1 MAAMQASRQSSSA
14 VPRSLWVTNDFPPR
28 VGGAQ
33 TYYWQII
40 QTLDPRDVVIVAP
53 AHEGAAEFD
62 ASHPYTVV
70 RTPFTTVW
78 PLPSAE
84 RLCERLVRE
93 HRLEVLQ
100 LGHPLPAGV
109 LGPWLRRTARLPYVI
124 FLGGAEITVP
134 GALPGLSRLLGWVLA
149 ESSALFTVSEYT
161 AGQAVRLSGGVAR
174 AEVLRPAL
182 DVDSYPLTTPEAAAA
197 ARARLGVG
205 EGPLVVCVGRL
216 VPRKGQ
222 DMLIEAL
229 SGAGLD
235 GVRDVQ
241 LALVGGG
248 RLARELRERAAAAGL
263 ADRVFLPG
271 EVPDDE
277 LRLWLQAADV
287 FAGPSRTRHRG
298 LEVEGY
304 GIVYAEAALTG
315 LPVIAGCS
323 GGAPEAVEDGVT
335 GYVVDAHGPDQLRTA
350 LGRLLTMNPMERR
363 AMGGRGRRLALSRHS
378 PAVAAER
385 YHDLLST
392 VASDTSCR
400 TQAEERTGGRPQ

>member
-1 MAAMQASRQSSSA
+1 MHDRSHNAG

-40 QTLDPRDVVIVAP
+40 QTLDPADVVIVAP
-53 AHEGAAEFD
+53 AHKDAADFD

-78 PLPSAE
+78 PLPAAE

-100 LGHPLPAGV
+100 LGHPLPAGL
-109 LGPWLRRTARLPYVI
+109 LGPWLRRTAGLPYVV

-134 GALPGLSRLLGWVLA
+134 GAVPCVARVLGWVLA
-149 ESSALFTVSEYT
+149 ESSALFTVSQYT
-161 AGQAVRLSGGVAR
+161 AAQAVRLSGGVAR

-182 DVDSYPLTTPEAAAA
+182 DVDSYPLTTPEAAVA
-197 ARARLGVG
+197 ARARLGIG
-205 EGPLVVCVGRL
+205 GGPLVVCVGRL

-222 DMLIEAL
+222 DTLIEAL
-229 SGAGLD
+229 GGPGLD
-235 GVRDVQ
+235 GIGPDVR

-248 RLARELRERAAAAGL
+248 RLGRELRERAAAAGL
-263 ADRVFLPG
+263 AGRVYLPG
-271 EVPDDE
+271 EVSDDE
-277 LRLWLQAADV
+277 LRLWLQAADL
-287 FAGPSRTRHRG
+287 FAGPSRTRHGG

-315 LPVIAGCS
+315 LPVIAGRS
-323 GGAPEAVEDGVT
+323 GGAPEAVDDGVT
-335 GYVVDAHGPDQLRTA
+335 GYVVDAHGPDELRAA
-350 LGRLLTMNPMERR
+350 LGRLLAMAPDERR
-363 AMGGRGRRLALSRHS
+363 AMGARGRRLALARHS

-385 YHDLLST
+385 YHDLLRT
-392 VASDTSCR
+392 VAKGVDHRDLTS
-400 TQAEERTGGRPQ
+400 GGRPQ